1 MTDTATVDR
10 QASTPITPT
19 WPTNSATPP
28 SLSPAPPTVP
38 PAAASPLRS
47 EHPARRRALAL
58 VAAAALAIGGGIGGG
73 VIGNRLG
80 EDDAVAR
87 VSTVSAA
94 AAASTSQQL
103 TAAEVAALVSPTV
116 VDLVVSSGRQTSEG
130 SGVILS
136 EDGKILTNNHVI
148 QGGGSIRITFSGGR
162 TATATVIGRDTTHD
176 LAVLQASGVSGLTP
190 ATLGSSANVQTGD
203 GVLAFGSPLGLSGTV
218 TAGIVSAIGRT
229 VNGSSGGDLIQTD
242 AAINPGNSGGP
253 LVNMAGQVI
262 GINQSIA
269 TTSQESG
276 SIGVGF
282 AIPSDTVTQVVKQL
296 LS

>member
-1 MTDTATVDR
+1 MTDTATLDR
-10 QASTPITPT
+10 QASTPTTPT
-19 WPTNSATPP
+19 WPTNPPTPP
-28 SLSPAPPTVP
+28 SLPPAPPTVP
-38 PAAASPLRS
+38 PDAASPFRS

-58 VAAAALAIGGGIGGG
+58 VAAAALAIGSGISGG
-73 VIGNRLG
+73 VIGDRLA
-80 EDDAVAR
+80 EDDAVASA
-87 VSTVSAA
+87 STVSAA
-94 AAASTSQQL
+94 AAASTGQQL
-103 TAAEVAALVSPTV
+103 TAAQVAALVSPSV
-116 VDLVVSSGRQTSEG
+116 VDIVVSSGRQTSEG

-148 QGGGSIRITFSGGR
+148 GGGGSIRITLADGK
-162 TATATVIGRDTTHD
+162 TAIATVAGRDTAND

-190 ATLGSSANVQTGD
+190 ATFGSSASVQTGD

-218 TAGIVSAIGRT
+218 TAGIVSAVGRT

-253 LVNMAGQVI
+253 LVNTAGHVI

-269 TTSQESG
+269 TTGQESG

-282 AIPSDTVTQVVKQL
+282 AISSDTVTQVMKQL